1 MGQHD
6 ETRQQLEQR
15 LNQLT
20 NRVGKIGQDLR
31 RTLSSDSEERA
42 TELENEEVLQALDQ
56 DSLTEVR
63 QIREALQRIDDGTYA
78 VCARCGQTIDAARL
92 TAIPSTTTCRTCA
105 T

>member
-1 MGQHD
+1 MGQYD
-6 ETRQQLEQR
+6 ETRRELEQR

-42 TELENEEVLQALDQ
+42 TEVENDEVLQALDQ
-56 DSLTEVR
+56 DSLDEAR
-63 QIREALQRIDDGTYA
+63 QIRDALQRIDDGTYA
-78 VCARCGQTIDAARL
+78 ICARCGQTIDSARL
-92 TAIPSTTTCRTCA
+92 AAIPSTTTCRTCA